1 MNSLKEVDR
10 ALTFKIWYERP
21 DLFFQD
27 IFGLKPYPYQAD
39 FMKIWRNPEEHKRV
53 LIVAAGGTGKT
64 LLLAGVAL
72 YYVTVIA
79 QIRKEPKEVIILSGS
94 LLQAKNVYK
103 YIRNAISRNEFLQ
116 ELVSEFRQSDTV
128 FKDGSSIKALA
139 SSLTAVQGQ
148 HCFDEETEILTK
160 DGWKKWN
167 EISYSDLIATLKDG
181 KYLTYEH
188 PKKIWVYDYSGEMIH
203 LKSRTVD
210 LLVTPNHRM
219 YIQSYTT
226 KDGKPGLSDWHF
238 VRADSLPFTSFHKRS
253 CVWNGREEETIVI
266 PGYSK
271 HYYQHE
277 DLILNMDDF
286 VEFLGYFLSEGTFSW
301 NPSRDGRRIEI
312 GQTYSKQ
319 EPIVACLKRMGF
331 KPIRLPDRVRFFSPQ
346 LHEYLYQLFKKGK
359 YIPDFVKDL
368 SSRQLRIFLKAYIYG
383 DGWPTKNS
391 YVISTSNPRLRDD
404 LEEVILKAGYSFS
417 ETEIPS
423 RKHFFPKNKKEYL
436 LKKNW
441 RIYILKRRRA
451 IIQRKHI
458 SRLQYSGKV
467 WCVTI
472 PSGLILAKRKGKI
485 LWTGNSDMVI
495 VDEAALV
502 EDFLLDDCYRIIG
515 AHDGIMIWSG
525 TPTVYESKF
534 VRIFEEEESKQKK
547 GEETLWE
554 IWTWSAKDCPR
565 LRSQM
570 EEARNRLPE
579 DMWRIFWE
587 GRPYP
592 LTGTL
597 IPRDAMIEATRGIT
611 RFKRRDDW
619 KVIIGVDWGWCISG
633 DTEIL
638 TDSGWKKPI
647 HLREGDLVY
656 TLNLQTMEGEYQPFF
671 NLRIRPFEGYMIH
684 LSSRNLDLLAKWD
697 HALVFYDRNFK
708 RPHLHEF
715 GERVTHDKLPRFAP
729 LKGPK
734 PKYFILP
741 GIESR
746 RTDLDFGPKKLPM
759 IPFLRVLGWYLTEG
773 SPYKKGII
781 ITQKNPKYQ
790 ELIMKDIND
799 LGFHC
804 WKSGEKSIYV
814 SSIQLKA
821 YFSQFGKSKEKFIP
835 QEIKNLDA
843 SLLRELI
850 DRMMKG
856 DGDKDGYRFNTFSR
870 QLAEDFAEIV
880 CKSGIGYA
888 IVKDRGEKGYRVDIL
903 RRHSSPLKRHYKRV
917 YWKGLIWAL
926 ETPNKTIYVRR
937 NGKPAFIHNADPTA
951 IVIVQ
956 TDGTKYEVL
965 EAHMFKET
973 DFDLILDFVESKA
986 KQYSVHRIFVDAEDK
1001 GENLRLRK
1009 RGLPVFEVAFNKE
1022 KAMLQ
1027 ARLRDLFVKNRVKI
1041 PDEDLDNFQD
1051 LIYQLRTYTWT
1062 KKSGEDLV
1070 DALMLALKE
1079 FEPKEITQ
1087 IYIAKGRTRR
1097 KKRYPKLF

>member
-10 ALTFKIWYERP
+10 ALTYKIWYERP

-27 IFGLKPYPYQAD
+27 IFGLRPYAYQAD
-39 FMKIWRNPEEHKRV
+39 FMKIWRNPEDHKRV

-148 HCFDEETEILTK
+148 H
-160 DGWKKWN
+160 
-167 EISYSDLIATLKDG
+167 A
-181 KYLTYEH
+181 
-188 PKKIWVYDYSGEMIH
+188 
-203 LKSRTVD
+203 
-210 LLVTPNHRM
+210 
-219 YIQSYTT
+219 
-226 KDGKPGLSDWHF
+226 
-238 VRADSLPFTSFHKRS
+238 
-253 CVWNGREEETIVI
+253 
-266 PGYSK
+266 
-271 HYYQHE
+271 
-277 DLILNMDDF
+277 
-286 VEFLGYFLSEGTFSW
+286 
-301 NPSRDGRRIEI
+301 
-312 GQTYSKQ
+312 
-319 EPIVACLKRMGF
+319 
-331 KPIRLPDRVRFFSPQ
+331 
-346 LHEYLYQLFKKGK
+346 
-359 YIPDFVKDL
+359 
-368 SSRQLRIFLKAYIYG
+368 
-383 DGWPTKNS
+383 
-391 YVISTSNPRLRDD
+391 
-404 LEEVILKAGYSFS
+404 
-417 ETEIPS
+417 
-423 RKHFFPKNKKEYL
+423 
-436 LKKNW
+436 
-441 RIYILKRRRA
+441 
-451 IIQRKHI
+451 
-458 SRLQYSGKV
+458 
-467 WCVTI
+467 
-472 PSGLILAKRKGKI
+472 
-485 LWTGNSDMVI
+485 DMVI

-611 RFKRRDDW
+611 RFEPREDW
-619 KVIIGVDWGWCISG
+619 KVIIGCDWGW
-633 DTEIL
+633 
-638 TDSGWKKPI
+638 
-647 HLREGDLVY
+647 R
-656 TLNLQTMEGEYQPFF
+656 
-671 NLRIRPFEGYMIH
+671 
-684 LSSRNLDLLAKWD
+684 
-697 HALVFYDRNFK
+697 
-708 RPHLHEF
+708 
-715 GERVTHDKLPRFAP
+715 
-729 LKGPK
+729 
-734 PKYFILP
+734 
-741 GIESR
+741 
-746 RTDLDFGPKKLPM
+746 
-759 IPFLRVLGWYLTEG
+759 
-773 SPYKKGII
+773 
-781 ITQKNPKYQ
+781 
-790 ELIMKDIND
+790 
-799 LGFHC
+799 
-804 WKSGEKSIYV
+804 
-814 SSIQLKA
+814 
-821 YFSQFGKSKEKFIP
+821 
-835 QEIKNLDA
+835 
-843 SLLRELI
+843 
-850 DRMMKG
+850 
-856 DGDKDGYRFNTFSR
+856 
-870 QLAEDFAEIV
+870 
-880 CKSGIGYA
+880 
-888 IVKDRGEKGYRVDIL
+888 
-903 RRHSSPLKRHYKRV
+903 
-917 YWKGLIWAL
+917 
-926 ETPNKTIYVRR
+926 
-937 NGKPAFIHNADPTA
+937 DPTA

-973 DFDLILDFVESKA
+973 DFDLILDFIESKA

-1079 FEPKEITQ
+1079 FEPRETTQ
-1087 IYIAKGRTRR
+1087 IYIAKGKKRRRR
-1097 KKRYPKLF
+1097 KPPFRVF